1 MLAVKIVKKKRYMV
15 QGFEKK
21 KTVINVTSIQ
31 ERFEERRTVVKSR
44 FFMEGHEDIS
54 KERAKRTTH
63 SHAVCRRVCLF
74 CPLVVSSCYVLFLP
88 SYPLLSL
95 TLCNITPCK

>member
-31 ERFEERRTVVKSR
+31 ERFEERRTVVKPR

-54 KERAKRTTH
+54 KERAKWTTH
-63 SHAVCRRVCLF
+63 THAIDLLINTIVESKVA
-74 CPLVVSSCYVLFLP
+74 VSYR
-88 SYPLLSL
+88 
-95 TLCNITPCK
+95 KR

>member
-31 ERFEERRTVVKSR
+31 ERFEERRTVVKPR

-54 KERAKRTTH
+54 KERAKRTAH
-63 SHAVCRRVCLF
+63 SHAIDLLINTIVESKVA
-74 CPLVVSSCYVLFLP
+74 VSYS
-88 SYPLLSL
+88 
-95 TLCNITPCK
+95 KR

>member
-1 MLAVKIVKKKRYMV
+1 MV

-31 ERFEERRTVVKSR
+31 ERFEERRTVVKPR
-44 FFMEGHEDIS
+44 FFMEEHEDIS

-63 SHAVCRRVCLF
+63 SHAIDLLINTIVEGKEA
-74 CPLVVSSCYVLFLP
+74 VSYS
-88 SYPLLSL
+88 
-95 TLCNITPCK
+95 KR

>member
-21 KTVINVTSIQ
+21 KTVINLTSIQ
-31 ERFEERRTVVKSR
+31 ERFEKRRTIVKPR
-44 FFMEGHEDIS
+44 LFMEGHEDIS

-63 SHAVCRRVCLF
+63 SHAID
-74 CPLVVSSCYVLFLP
+74 
-88 SYPLLSL
+88 LLINTIVES
-95 TLCNITPCK
+95 KVAVFYSKR